1 MPARASWAGERHK
14 MSAAPCGK
22 KRLRYG
28 HVFLARLLLLI
39 SVAAG
44 IAAVDD
50 VQHRGLW
57 LLLMLGWGA
66 LALAGSS
73 ELVLTDDG
81 YLVTRAFGLWT
92 RCYPHE
98 SLGAWATGSVPGRYG
113 RRPMVWLRFRD
124 GAKLR
129 VDASDNHF
137 FAQLSWQLNRHAHDL
152 EVAPGAISFA
162 ARIRAM
168 LGMPA

>member
-1 MPARASWAGERHK
+1 MNT
-14 MSAAPCGK
+14 APCGK

-28 HVFLARLLLLI
+28 HVSVARLLLLI

-44 IAAVDD
+44 IAAVGD

-57 LLLMLGWGA
+57 LLLMLVLGA
-66 LALAGSS
+66 PALAGSS
-73 ELVLTDDG
+73 ELALTDDG

-92 RCYPHE
+92 RCYPHVA
-98 SLGAWATGSVPGRYG
+98 LGAWATGRVPRRYG
-113 RRPMVWLRFRD
+113 WRSIVWLRFHD
-124 GAKLR
+124 GAKVR
-129 VDASDNHF
+129 VDSRDNYF

-162 ARIRAM
+162 AHARAM
-168 LGMPA
+168 LGIPP

>member
-1 MPARASWAGERHK
+1 MNT
-14 MSAAPCGK
+14 APYGR

-28 HVFLARLLLLI
+28 HVFVARLLLLL

-44 IAAVDD
+44 IAALDD
-50 VQHRGLW
+50 VQHRELW
-57 LLLMLGWGA
+57 LLLMLGCGA

-98 SLGAWATGSVPGRYG
+98 ALGAWASAWASAWIPTRYG
-113 RRPMVWLRFRD
+113 RRSIVWLRFRD
-124 GAKLR
+124 GAKVR
-129 VDASDNHF
+129 VDSRDNYF
-137 FAQLSWQLNRHAHDL
+137 FTQLLWQLRHAADL

-162 ARIRAM
+162 ARIRAT
-168 LGMPA
+168 LGIPS